1 MTWATIGNI
10 LTTNLEAASDS
21 PADARDIIRKAIVE
35 LQNVVNGLDTTG
47 GAAKIES
54 TGIVGGAST
63 EITGISSKSGSDLTL
78 TSATEMVKVSK
89 FINLTP
95 VAYANLP
102 ASAAQ
107 GDMAFLTTDGAGD
120 TQNQMIYYNGSA
132 WKYFNS
138 TADGGTDATVDAS

>member
-21 PADARDIIRKAIVE
+21 PADAREIIGKAIVE

-95 VAYANLP
+95 VAYASLP
-102 ASAAQ
+102 ATEVA
-107 GDMAFLTTDGAGD
+107 GDIAFLTTDGAGASK
-120 TQNQMIYYNGSA
+120 NKPIYSTGSG
-132 WKYFNS
+132 WKYFFDDS
-138 TADGGTDATVDAS
+138 TVAAS